1 MEIHTKSTQE
11 LIAQANSAYPHFKS
25 LDSSASAIQL
35 IKLMNS
41 KIN

>member
-25 LDSSASAIQL
+25 LDSSASA
-35 IKLMNS
+35 NS
-41 KIN
+41 INQANEFKD